1 MKRFRERTMSLD
13 VGGTSGI
20 GWVAMKRAR
29 RHDPLE
35 WILDLLLAVILA
47 AAVALFAFKYVVGL

>member
-1 MKRFRERTMSLD
+1 
-13 VGGTSGI
+13 
-20 GWVAMKRAR
+20 MKRAR